1 MPFREKPF
9 CFVERNDIR
18 VADIVGVFVI
28 LPILNPTAVFA
39 KAVAVRIDKDVFAA
53 HLAGRLNFG
62 IPVSHFFQRRGHS
75 RLSMIVCGVLNLHIN
90 SLIYSGEKSNG

>member
-28 LPILNPTAVFA
+28 LPVLNPAAVFA
-39 KAVAVRIDKDVFAA
+39 KAVAVRVDKNVFAA
-53 HLAGRLNFG
+53 HLAGHLNFG
-62 IPVSHFFQRRGHS
+62 IWIGHFS
-75 RLSMIVCGVLNLHIN
+75 A
-90 SLIYSGEKSNG
+90 